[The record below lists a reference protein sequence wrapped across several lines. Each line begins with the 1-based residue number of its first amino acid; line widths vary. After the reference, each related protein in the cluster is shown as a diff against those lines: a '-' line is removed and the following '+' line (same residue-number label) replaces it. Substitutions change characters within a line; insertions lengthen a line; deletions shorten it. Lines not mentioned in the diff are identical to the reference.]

1 MEKYP
6 PKAGLK
12 KVQPEGY
19 MWPAA
24 DSPDYASGTVHMRN
38 NTLSLKLKKNIE
50 VIIINI
56 HAYLLC

>member
-24 DSPDYASGTVHMRN
+24 DSPDYASGTVCVSLITGIHMRN
-38 NTLSLKLKKNIE
+38 NTLSLKLK
-50 VIIINI
+50 
-56 HAYLLC
+56 